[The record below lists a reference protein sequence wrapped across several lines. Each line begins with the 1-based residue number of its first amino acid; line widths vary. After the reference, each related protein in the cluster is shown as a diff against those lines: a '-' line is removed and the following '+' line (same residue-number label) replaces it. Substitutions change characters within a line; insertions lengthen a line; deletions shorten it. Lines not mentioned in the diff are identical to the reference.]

1 MILKASQRGGAKQL
15 GLHLLRQDDNEHVEV
30 HEVRGFVSEDVVGA
44 LKEAHAVSQG
54 TRCKQFLFS
63 VSFNPPETE
72 QVGTETFE
80 QAIDRVEA
88 KTGLAGQPRV
98 IVFHEKDG
106 RRHAHA
112 VWSRIDAERMTAVN
126 LPHFKLKLRD
136 ISRELYLEHDWKMPR
151 GLMNSEA
158 RDPRNF
164 SLAEWQQAK
173 RMGKNARHVKAM
185 MQECWAVSDSRAA
198 FEQALSERGFI
209 LAKGD
214 RRVHVAVTHEG
225 EVLSVA
231 RSICKRTTDVRAKL
245 GAPSGLPSVDDARAQ
260 MGKDMTQA
268 FNRHVREA
276 RDQHNQQREKLER
289 QRQTMTAQHRSER
302 LKLDAGQ
309 KARWE
314 AENRARS
321 ERLNKGLR
329 GLWDRLTGRHAK
341 IIADNQREADA
352 ALQRDREQRDALVQ
366 AQLQDRLVLQA
377 QTRAARQQ
385 QAELLYE
392 LRKERSQ
399 RMTES
404 AECCPNARPGIVAS
418 NSSERGTDRSTKK
431 RVTAKDS
438 FARVAELRKSG
449 MRHSKVKSSLAHSAE
464 SAETARQDYLAR
476 LRDKSTGNKETGLN
490 KPSLER

>member
-30 HEVRGFVSEDVVGA
+30 HEVRGFVSEDVIGA

-80 QAIDRVEA
+80 QAIDRVET
-88 KTGLAGQPRV
+88 KTGLTGQPRV
-98 IVFHEKDG
+98 IVFHEKEG

-158 RDPRNF
+158 KDPRNF
-164 SLAEWQQAK
+164 SLVEWQQAK
-173 RMGKNARHVKAM
+173 RMGQHARDVKTM
-185 MQECWAVSDSRAA
+185 MQECWAVSDSRTA
-198 FEQALSERGFI
+198 FAQALSERGLI

-214 RRVHVAVTHEG
+214 RRGHVAVTHKG
-225 EVLSVA
+225 EALSIA
-231 RSICKRTTDVRAKL
+231 RYIGKRVKDVSAKL
-245 GAPSGLPSVDDARAQ
+245 GKPDVLPSVEDARAR
-260 MGKDMTQA
+260 MAKGMTLA

-276 RDQHNQQREKLER
+276 RDQHNKQREKLER
-289 QRQTMTAQHRSER
+289 QREVMTAQHRAER
-302 LKLDAGQ
+302 QKLDAGQ
-309 KARWE
+309 KVRWE

-329 GLWDRLTGRHAK
+329 GLWDRLTGRHART
-341 IIADNQREADA
+341 IAKNQRDA
-352 ALQRDREQRDALVQ
+352 YDALQRDREQRDSLVQ
-366 AQLQDRLVLQA
+366 AQLQDRLALQA
-377 QTRAARQQ
+377 QIRETRKQ
-385 QAELLYE
+385 QAELLKE
-392 LRKERSQ
+392 LRRERQQ
-399 RMTES
+399 RSTEVVAPRPS
-404 AECCPNARPGIVAS
+404 NRNTDARPAEPRV
-418 NSSERGTDRSTKK
+418 RRSREVSTL
-431 RVTAKDS
+431 KDS
-438 FARVAELRKSG
+438 FARLSEMRASPSHEALKS
-449 MRHSKVKSSLAHSAE
+449 
-464 SAETARQDYLAR
+464 ARQAR
-476 LRDKSTGNKETGLN
+476 SRGRPVQSVEERLKGLRGGVETQQPAKGKSPE
-490 KPSLER
+490 PER

>member
-30 HEVRGFVSEDVVGA
+30 HEVRGFVSEDVIGA

-72 QVGTETFE
+72 QVGTKTFE

-98 IVFHEKDG
+98 IVFHEKEG

-112 VWSRIDAERMTAVN
+112 VWSRIDAENMTAVN

-136 ISRELYLEHDWKMPR
+136 ISRELYLEHEWKMPR
-151 GLMNSEA
+151 GLMNSDA

-173 RMGKNARHVKAM
+173 RMGQHARDVKAM

-214 RRVHVAVTHEG
+214 RRGHVAVSHRG
-225 EVLSVA
+225 EVLSIA
-231 RSICKRTTDVRAKL
+231 RSIGKKVKDVSAKL
-245 GAPSGLPSVDDARAQ
+245 GKLHNLPSVEDARAR
-260 MGKDMTQA
+260 MAKDMTLV

-276 RDQHNQQREKLER
+276 RHQHQQEREKLEQ
-289 QRQTMTAQHRSER
+289 QRQAITAQHHVER
-302 LKLDAGQ
+302 KKLDAGQ

-329 GLWDRLTGRHAK
+329 GLWDRLVGRHTK
-341 IIADNQREADA
+341 TIAENQRQAYA

-366 AQLQDRLVLQA
+366 AQLKERLAHQVKAREARKQQA
-377 QTRAARQQ
+377 QLLIELRQERQQ
-385 QAELLYE
+385 RPTTPVE
-392 LRKERSQ
+392 RKSSSRTAVAKQ
-399 RMTES
+399 KTDGT
-404 AECCPNARPGIVAS
+404 RPQFV
-418 NSSERGTDRSTKK
+418 RKK
-431 RVTAKDS
+431 RVAKDS
-438 FARVAELRKSG
+438 FARVATLRTHQDETVPNRSQPNQDIVQTPEERLHSLRKKQDH
-449 MRHSKVKSSLAHSAE
+449 RSLS
-464 SAETARQDYLAR
+464 L
-476 LRDKSTGNKETGLN
+476 DK
-490 KPSLER
+490 PLEPQR

>member
-80 QAIDRVEA
+80 QAIDRVET
-88 KTGLAGQPRV
+88 KTGLTGQPRV
-98 IVFHEKDG
+98 IVFHEKEG

-151 GLMNSEA
+151 GLMNSQA

-173 RMGKNARHVKAM
+173 RMGRHARDVKTM

-198 FEQALSERGFI
+198 FTQALSERGLI

-214 RRVHVAVTHEG
+214 RRGHVAVTHEG
-225 EVLSVA
+225 EVLSIA
-231 RSICKRTTDVRAKL
+231 RSIGKRVKDVSAKL
-245 GAPSGLPSVDDARAQ
+245 GKPDDLPSVEDARAQ
-260 MGKDMTQA
+260 MAKDMTLA

-276 RDQHNQQREKLER
+276 RGQHKQEHERLER
-289 QRQTMTAQHRSER
+289 QRQAMTAQHRAER
-302 LKLDAGQ
+302 QKLDAGQ

-314 AENRARS
+314 AENQARS

-341 IIADNQREADA
+341 TIADNQREAYA

-366 AQLQDRLVLQA
+366 AQLQERLALQV
-377 QTRAARQQ
+377 QIREARKQ
-385 QAELLYE
+385 QAELLNE
-392 LRKERSQ
+392 LRQERQQRTSKAVECKSSRGNQFAKPKADRDRNQPEKENLTSK
-399 RMTES
+399 
-404 AECCPNARPGIVAS
+404 PNF
-418 NSSERGTDRSTKK
+418 E
-431 RVTAKDS
+431 
-438 FARVAELRKSG
+438 RVAALRQQQNTAT
-449 MRHSKVKSSLAHSAE
+449 RNHSQPRQSIAQTPEVRVRSL
-464 SAETARQDYLAR
+464 R
-476 LRDKSTGNKETGLN
+476 TGQGHQRAPADRTPE
-490 KPSLER
+490 PER

>member
-15 GLHLLRQDDNEHVEV
+15 GVHLLRQDDNEHVEV

-80 QAIDRVEA
+80 QAIDRVES
-88 KTGLAGQPRV
+88 KTGLTGQPRV
-98 IVFHEKDG
+98 IVFHEKEG

-173 RMGKNARHVKAM
+173 RMGQHARDVKAM

-198 FEQALSERGFI
+198 FARALSERGLI

-214 RRVHVAVTHEG
+214 SRGHVAVTHEG
-225 EVLSVA
+225 EVLSIA
-231 RSICKRTTDVRAKL
+231 RAIGKRIKDVSAKL
-245 GAPSGLPSVDDARAQ
+245 GKPDDLPSVEDARAR
-260 MGKDMTQA
+260 MAKDMTLV

-276 RDQHNQQREKLER
+276 RDQHRQEREKLER
-289 QRQTMTAQHRSER
+289 QRLAMTAQHRSER

-321 ERLNKGLR
+321 ARLNKGLR
-329 GLWDRLTGRHAK
+329 GLWDRLTGRHART
-341 IIADNQREADA
+341 IAKNQRDA
-352 ALQRDREQRDALVQ
+352 YDALQRDREQRDSLVQ
-366 AQLQDRLVLQA
+366 AQLQDRLGLQA
-377 QTRAARQQ
+377 QIREARQQ
-385 QAELLYE
+385 QAELLIE
-392 LRKERSQ
+392 LREERQQHTNEVVERGLLSGNQIAKPKAAKNRTQPEKENPTPKRHFERVATLRHQQNAATRNRSQ
-399 RMTES
+399 ASQSIAQTSEERVRSLRTGKGRQ
-404 AECCPNARPGIVAS
+404 RPLPDRTPEP
-418 NSSERGTDRSTKK
+418 ER
-431 RVTAKDS
+431 
-438 FARVAELRKSG
+438 
-449 MRHSKVKSSLAHSAE
+449 
-464 SAETARQDYLAR
+464 
-476 LRDKSTGNKETGLN
+476 
-490 KPSLER
+490 